1 MRSLV
6 RLAPGGLIL
15 AMSFLAAACGGTETT
30 AAPKSADDARQFLT
44 NVNNTM
50 LKLGIE
56 AAEAGWVAQTYIT
69 EDTEALDARAQQQII
84 EAVARYA

>member
-56 AAEAGWVAQTYIT
+56 ADYVAGR
-69 EDTEALDARAQQQII
+69 EDRI
-84 EAVARYA
+84 EFDVVCVGRHMEHFDPRS